1 MEKTSLLVLC
11 TSADM
16 GIGKDFLTSWKSMSV
31 TEDDPMDF
39 ALSKVTKGNKNAFG
53 FDNLDVDFNLDNDF
67 GKISSFSIDIPDLDV
82 SSPVKKSAKPT
93 EKSKE
98 VSMDEKI
105 QGKSNRSTFQ
115 FDFDEFDDSSFGP
128 SLMKKAKKTNANRDA
143 KLSLSPSGSL
153 GLNETIAASEGE
165 TTPKLNSQCCAEPD
179 SQSKE
184 KLQTRLVEVHTPS
197 NSEFSKV
204 QATNVGATTSPQKK
218 KFNSTQETFQE
229 NRPKERIGCIELY
242 AKDKCRNSPVQFV
255 SENSSTY
262 QTGSSSQDEFGC
274 LAGKERTNSGRE
286 QSLCHDKTDIGI
298 DCGDSQIGKLAV
310 DLAGSQ
316 SNDGVN
322 TQFSGNNSVRVE
334 DKYNGEP
341 GQDDSQYE
349 QTSTSASKQVL
360 LEKEADVD
368 TMDMTLELVTR
379 SNSETTG
386 GGREMLEAKS
396 ATEIFRSKYFR
407 ELDEAKSQLQ
417 HSTLCGTKIATFDRK
432 GTETVQLS
440 CANKGATMGD
450 KAMPDKASLHNIS
463 SECFDGL
470 HDTQSHLQQDSSSQ
484 VKVGADGSKRIT
496 TSQPCTADERGRPN
510 SYDTKRFLTST
521 SRLLDM
527 DVAKGGLVLK
537 GSENSVKDLNTF
549 REPHGKG
556 TESRGKSDCPLK
568 AVPREQIEDDSVH
581 TRTEGSFKGLTNNSG
596 ECYSDNT
603 DRTLTGTSMLHVKDG
618 SKNNMKYFSTLRK
631 SQTIHPPSKSTLQ
644 KNTKL
649 VTNLR
654 QGADLKENAEPR
666 MAHHAEIREQ
676 ATLSPTLKRKNIEES
691 GTNLIMLKPPKRLFL
706 SPGGSRI
713 QYIII
718 CFFHLD
724 NLHFWIFLLYFNLTS
739 LCRNFRELS
748 EKLVDKE
755 NLPDNYTGKVLNN
768 FKSSCKHFTQKVDM
782 KEEDTPLQID
792 SDTNVENADAC
803 AKELENLVDMLKKKH
818 EEAKE
823 ILVRAVV
830 NNNKL
835 LMLNHSIYEEKM
847 IEKFGALWLS
857 K

>member
-581 TRTEGSFKGLTNNSG
+581 TRTEGSFKGLTNN
-596 ECYSDNT
+596 
-603 DRTLTGTSMLHVKDG
+603 
-618 SKNNMKYFSTLRK
+618 RK

-835 LMLNHSIYEEKM
+835 LMLNHSIYEEKFHM

>member
-1 MEKTSLLVLC
+1 
-11 TSADM
+11 M

-379 SNSETTG
+379 SNRLDNQMPCTMEQLCKS
-386 GGREMLEAKS
+386 GREMLEAKS

-440 CANKGATMGD
+440 CTVDDYNCKLKISMHIIFFYSLRSATMGD

-463 SECFDGL
+463 SELLCKGALKWFGRHL
-470 HDTQSHLQQDSSSQ
+470 H
-484 VKVGADGSKRIT
+484 
-496 TSQPCTADERGRPN
+496 RGRPN

-549 REPHGKG
+549 
-556 TESRGKSDCPLK
+556 
-568 AVPREQIEDDSVH
+568 
-581 TRTEGSFKGLTNNSG
+581 
-596 ECYSDNT
+596 
-603 DRTLTGTSMLHVKDG
+603 
-618 SKNNMKYFSTLRK
+618 RK

-676 ATLSPTLKRKNIEES
+676 ATLSPTLKRKNIE
-691 GTNLIMLKPPKRLFL
+691 
-706 SPGGSRI
+706 
-713 QYIII
+713 
-718 CFFHLD
+718 
-724 NLHFWIFLLYFNLTS
+724 
-739 LCRNFRELS
+739 LS
-748 EKLVDKE
+748 EKL
-755 NLPDNYTGKVLNN
+755 VLNN

-835 LMLNHSIYEEKM
+835 LMLNHSIYEEKISYM
-847 IEKFGALWLS
+847 ISPIKFGALWLS